1 MRAKHWLIGLVLGMA
16 GIGSVAAA
24 SIDTQDIDNGARAGS
39 DSTSSHDNGSSASC
53 GEVLGLGH
61 ECAAARG
68 SAVDSTSG
76 TPNAPHDHSGG
87 ATPAAPAPVHPA
99 HLGWQSLVPGSI
111 Q

>member
-24 SIDTQDIDNGARAGS
+24 SIDTQDIDNGAHAGS
-39 DSTSSHDNGSSASC
+39 DNPSSHDNGGASC
-53 GEVLGLGH
+53 SDVLGLGH
-61 ECAAARG
+61 ECAAHG
-68 SAVDSTSG
+68 SAGDSGNSG
-76 TPNAPHDHSGG
+76 TNTPHDHAGG
-87 ATPAAPAPVHPA
+87 TTPAAPVPVHPA